1 MKRFFCGLVLLA
13 VLTGCGNESS
23 VKKEENAL
31 EAGVRVYEQAIVDI
45 RSAQNEEELALVVES
60 TFSRID
66 SIGVSDELKA
76 CMALLESGDSLAL
89 KEIEPSV
96 NAVLDA
102 ADRYMD
108 AVTVAI
114 AELSQSNH

>member
-1 MKRFFCGLVLLA
+1 MKSLFCGLSLMVFLA
-13 VLTGCGNESS
+13 GCSAETT
-23 VKKEENAL
+23 VQKEENAL